1 MDGAPSGANLKFIVQ
16 NLKFHLQLLQ
26 SGLVQVLQSQV
37 VLVVLKQVQSGGIRL
52 GHENSSF
59 HGRYPND
66 WHVSLWDISWAV
78 QIPSYCTAGLVGNQP
93 PN

>member
-66 WHVSLWDISWAV
+66 
-78 QIPSYCTAGLVGNQP
+78 
-93 PN
+93 